1 MPGIE
6 NFGRLLLILG
16 LVIAAIGLL
25 LTLAGRLPF
34 IGRLPGDILIQRDN
48 VSCFFPLATM
58 ILVSIALTVILNL
71 ILWILR
77 R

>member
-6 NFGRLLLILG
+6 DFGRLLLILG
-16 LVIAAIGLL
+16 LVIAAVGLI
-25 LTLAGRLPF
+25 LTFAGRLPF
-34 IGRLPGDILIQRDN
+34 LGRLPGDIVVQRDN

-58 ILVSIALTVILNL
+58 IVVSLVLTVVLNL
-71 ILWILR
+71 VLWLLR

>member
-6 NFGRLLLILG
+6 NLGRVLLILG

-25 LTLAGRLPF
+25 LIFAGRLPF
-34 IGRLPGDILIQRDN
+34 LGRLPGDVLIQRDN

-58 ILVSIALTVILNL
+58 IILSLALTLLLNL
-71 ILWILR
+71 IMWLLR